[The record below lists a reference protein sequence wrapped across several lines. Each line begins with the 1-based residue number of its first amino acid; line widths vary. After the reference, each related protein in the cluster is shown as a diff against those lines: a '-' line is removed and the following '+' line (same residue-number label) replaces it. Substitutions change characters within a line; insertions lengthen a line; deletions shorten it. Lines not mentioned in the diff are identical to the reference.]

1 MKLWDL
7 CKTMAEANLKGLV
20 SAFLLTKSPFF
31 NIIYTSKNEG
41 VYMKEIELRN
51 VKGSTDYS
59 PREQYIRNYIS
70 DTLKRVFEKYGFKPL
85 QTPILCYYDLLALKY
100 DEENDILKEVYKVTD
115 QGNRNLALRYD
126 LTVPFAKYIAINQ
139 NTKMPFKRYE
149 IGEVFRNGPVK
160 LGRDREFIQCDVD
173 SVGIEGQLVE
183 AEFVALY
190 VEAYQNLGIDIVI
203 KYNNR
208 KFLSGI
214 IIEAGIPE
222 ELVTETITVID
233 KFEKLTKQELEK
245 EFQKVGLNSQ
255 QMEKLFMYLN
265 MDADQLINIKNGNE
279 ILEEGIQELNNLK
292 NYIERLGLL
301 EYVQFAPSLARG
313 QEYYTGTVFEVYVK
327 DGSITSSI
335 GGGGRY
341 DKMITDFIN
350 NGTTYP
356 AVGVSFGLNVIYE
369 ILKDREEFT
378 EKALTDIYIIPM
390 GTEIE
395 CLKIAQ
401 TLRNAGYKV
410 EVEMKNR
417 KMKKA
422 LDYAN
427 TEHIPYVFILG
438 EDELANNCIAVKNME
453 EKTQVQISI
462 DNIVEEFNQIN
473 N

>member
-1 MKLWDL
+1 
-7 CKTMAEANLKGLV
+7 
-20 SAFLLTKSPFF
+20 
-31 NIIYTSKNEG
+31 
-41 VYMKEIELRN
+41 MKEIELKN
-51 VKGSTDYS
+51 VKGCPDYS
-59 PREQYIRNYIS
+59 PKEQYIRNYIS
-70 DTLKRVFEKYGFKPL
+70 DTLKKVFEKYGFKPL

-100 DEENDILKEVYKVTD
+100 DEENDILKEIYKVTD
-115 QGNRNLALRYD
+115 QGNRDLALRYD
-126 LTVPFAKYIAINQ
+126 LTVPFAKYIAINP
-139 NTKMPFKRYE
+139 NIKLPFKRYE
-149 IGEVFRNGPVK
+149 IGEVFRDGPVK

-183 AEFVALY
+183 AEFIAIY
-190 VEAYQNLGIDIVI
+190 VEAYKELGIDVIV

-222 ELVTETITVID
+222 EFVTDTITIID

-245 EFQKVGLNSQ
+245 EFEKIGLNNEQ
-255 QMEKLFMYLN
+255 IQKLFMYLN
-265 MDADQLINIKNGNE
+265 MEATELVNIENKNETLEQGIN
-279 ILEEGIQELNNLK
+279 ELNTLK
-292 NYIERLGLL
+292 TYIDELGLA
-301 EYVQFAPSLARG
+301 EYVQFTPSLARG
-313 QEYYTGTVFEVYVK
+313 QEYYTGTVIEVFVK

-341 DKMITDFIN
+341 DNMITDFID

-369 ILKDREEFT
+369 ILKNREEFS

-390 GTEIE
+390 GTEIQ

-401 TLRNAGYKV
+401 QLRNVGYKV
-410 EVEMKNR
+410 EIEMKNR

-427 TEHIPYVFILG
+427 IENIPYVIILG
-438 EDELANNCIAVKNME
+438 EDELSNNSVTLKDMRG
-453 EKTQVQISI
+453 KTQTQISI
-462 DNIVEEFNQIN
+462 DNISEEISKIISK
-473 N
+473 

>member
-1 MKLWDL
+1 
-7 CKTMAEANLKGLV
+7 
-20 SAFLLTKSPFF
+20 
-31 NIIYTSKNEG
+31 
-41 VYMKEIELRN
+41 MKEIELRN
-51 VKGSTDYS
+51 VKGCADYS

-85 QTPILCYYDLLALKY
+85 QTPILCYYDLLASKY

-139 NTKMPFKRYE
+139 NTKLPFKRYE

-183 AEFVALY
+183 AEFIALY
-190 VEAYQNLGIDIVI
+190 VEAYKELGIDIII

-222 ELVTETITVID
+222 ELITETITIID
-233 KFEKLTKQELEK
+233 KFEKLSKQELEK
-245 EFQKVGLNSQ
+245 EFQKIGLNSK
-255 QMEKLFMYLN
+255 QMEKLFIYLN
-265 MDADQLINIKNGNE
+265 MDANQLINIEDKNE
-279 ILEEGIQELNNLK
+279 VLSDGIDELNTLK
-292 NYIERLGLL
+292 KYIEKLDLL
-301 EYVQFAPSLARG
+301 NYVQFSPSLARG

-341 DKMITDFIN
+341 DKMITDFIK

-369 ILKDREEFT
+369 ILKNREEFA

-401 TLRNAGYKV
+401 VLRNGGYKV

-422 LDYAN
+422 LEYAN

-438 EDELANNCIAVKNME
+438 EDELANNSIALKNMN
-453 EKTQVQISI
+453 EKTQVQIPI
-462 DNIVEEFNQIN
+462 NNIVEEFNKIRMKNIN
-473 N
+473 Q

>member
-1 MKLWDL
+1 
-7 CKTMAEANLKGLV
+7 
-20 SAFLLTKSPFF
+20 
-31 NIIYTSKNEG
+31 
-41 VYMKEIELRN
+41 MKEIELRN
-51 VKGSTDYS
+51 VKGCADYS
-59 PREQYIRNYIS
+59 PKEQYIRNYIS
-70 DTLKRVFEKYGFKPL
+70 DTLKKVFEKYGFKPL

-126 LTVPFAKYIAINQ
+126 LTVPFAKYIAMNP
-139 NTKMPFKRYE
+139 NTKLPFKRYE

-173 SVGIEGQLVE
+173 SVGIEGQLAE

-190 VEAYQNLGIDIVI
+190 VEAYKNLNIDIVI

-214 IIEAGIPE
+214 IIEAGISE
-222 ELVTETITVID
+222 ELITDTITIID
-233 KFEKLTKQELEK
+233 KFEKMTKQELEQ
-245 EFQKVGLNSQ
+245 EFEKIGLNDEQ
-255 QMEKLFMYLN
+255 IQKLFMFLN
-265 MDADQLINIKNGNE
+265 MEANQLINIESKNE
-279 ILEEGIQELNNLK
+279 VLAEGINELNILK
-292 NYIERLGLL
+292 EYIEKLGLID
-301 EYVQFAPSLARG
+301 YVQFSPSLARG

-341 DKMITDFIN
+341 DKMITDFIG
-350 NGTTYP
+350 NGTEYP

-369 ILKDREEFT
+369 ILKDREEFA

-401 TLRNAGYKV
+401 TLRNAGYKT

-417 KMKKA
+417 KMRKA

-438 EDELANNCIAVKNME
+438 EDELSNNSITVRNMQ
-453 EKTQVQISI
+453 EKTQTQISI
-462 DNIVEEFNQIN
+462 DNIVEEFANL
-473 N
+473 

>member
-1 MKLWDL
+1 
-7 CKTMAEANLKGLV
+7 
-20 SAFLLTKSPFF
+20 
-31 NIIYTSKNEG
+31 
-41 VYMKEIELRN
+41 MKEMELRN
-51 VKGSTDYS
+51 VKGCADYS
-59 PREQYIRNYIS
+59 PREQFIRNYIS
-70 DTLKRVFEKYGFKPL
+70 DTLKKVFEKYGFKPL

-139 NTKMPFKRYE
+139 NTRLPFKRYE

-173 SVGIEGQLVE
+173 CVGIEGQLIE
-183 AEFVALY
+183 AEFIALY
-190 VEAYQNLGIDIVI
+190 VEAYKDLGIDVII

-214 IIEAGIPE
+214 IIEAGISE
-222 ELVTETITVID
+222 ELVTETITIID
-233 KFEKLTKQELEK
+233 KFEKLTRQEIEK
-245 EFQKVGLNSQ
+245 EFQKISLNSEQ
-255 QMEKLFMYLN
+255 VEKLFMYLN
-265 MDADQLINIKNGNE
+265 MNVEQLIKLENKNE
-279 ILEEGIQELNNLK
+279 IFAEGIEELNVLRK
-292 NYIERLGLL
+292 YIEQLGLL
-301 EYVQFAPSLARG
+301 EFVQFAPSLARG

-350 NGTTYP
+350 NGTVYP

-369 ILKDREEFT
+369 ILKDKEEFT

-401 TLRNAGYKV
+401 KMRDAGYKV
-410 EVEMKNR
+410 EVEVKNR

-427 TEHIPYVFILG
+427 IEHIPFVFILG
-438 EDELANNCIAVKNME
+438 EDELANNYISVRNME
-453 EKTQVQISI
+453 EKTQEQISI
-462 DNIVEEFNQIN
+462 NNIVEEFKKYK
-473 N
+473 

>member
-1 MKLWDL
+1 
-7 CKTMAEANLKGLV
+7 
-20 SAFLLTKSPFF
+20 
-31 NIIYTSKNEG
+31 
-41 VYMKEIELRN
+41 MKEIELRN
-51 VKGSTDYS
+51 VKGCTDYS
-59 PREQYIRNYIS
+59 PREQFIRNYIS
-70 DTLKRVFEKYGFKPL
+70 DTLKKVFEKYGFKPL

-100 DEENDILKEVYKVTD
+100 EEDSEILNEVYKVTD
-115 QGNRNLALRYD
+115 QADRNLALRYD

-139 NTKMPFKRYE
+139 NTKLPFKRYE

-190 VEAYQNLGIDIVI
+190 VESYNNLGIDVVI

-222 ELVTETITVID
+222 ELVTETITIID
-233 KFEKLTKQELEK
+233 KFEKLSKQELEK
-245 EFQKVGLNSQ
+245 EFQKIGLNTDQ
-255 QMEKLFMYLN
+255 VEKLLMYLN
-265 MDADQLINIKNGNE
+265 MDANQLINIENKNE
-279 ILEEGIQELNNLK
+279 ILAEGINELNTLK
-292 NYIERLGLL
+292 SYIEKLGLL

-350 NGTTYP
+350 NGNTYP

-369 ILKDREEFT
+369 ILKNREEFT
-378 EKALTDIYIIPM
+378 ENALTDIFIIPM

-395 CLKIAQ
+395 CLQIAE
-401 TLRNAGYKV
+401 TMRKAGYKV
-410 EVEMKNR
+410 EVEMRNR
-417 KMKKA
+417 KMKKS
-422 LDYAN
+422 LEYAN
-427 TEHIPYVFILG
+427 EGNIPFVFILG
-438 EDELANNCIAVKNME
+438 EDELANQCITVKNMR
-453 EKTQVQISI
+453 EKTQQQISTT
-462 DNIVEEFNQIN
+462 NILEEFNKVVDNSKNI
-473 N
+473 

>member
-1 MKLWDL
+1 
-7 CKTMAEANLKGLV
+7 
-20 SAFLLTKSPFF
+20 
-31 NIIYTSKNEG
+31 
-41 VYMKEIELRN
+41 MKEIELRN
-51 VKGSTDYS
+51 VKGCTDYS

-70 DTLKRVFEKYGFKPL
+70 DTLKKVFEKYGFKPL

-100 DEENDILKEVYKVTD
+100 DEDSEILNEVYKVTD
-115 QGNRNLALRYD
+115 QADRSLALRYD

-139 NTKMPFKRYE
+139 NTKLPFKRYE

-160 LGRDREFIQCDVD
+160 LGRVREFIQCDVD

-190 VEAYQNLGIDIVI
+190 VEAYNNLGIDVII

-233 KFEKLTKQELEK
+233 KFEKLSKPELEK
-245 EFQKVGLNSQ
+245 EFAKVGLNTEQ
-255 QMEKLFMYLN
+255 VEKLLMYLN
-265 MDADQLINIKNGNE
+265 MDADQLINIENKNE
-279 ILEEGIQELNNLK
+279 ILAEGIEELNTLK
-292 NYIERLGLL
+292 DYIEKLGLL

-313 QEYYTGTVFEVYVK
+313 QEYYTGTVFEAYVK

-341 DKMITDFIN
+341 DKMITEFIN

-356 AVGVSFGLNVIYE
+356 AVGISFGLNVIYE
-369 ILKDREEFT
+369 ILKNREEFT
-378 EKALTDIYIIPM
+378 ENALTDIFIIPM

-395 CLKIAQ
+395 CLKIAE
-401 TLRNAGYKV
+401 TMRKAGYKV
-410 EVEMKNR
+410 EVEMRNR
-417 KMKKA
+417 KMKKS
-422 LDYAN
+422 LEYAN
-427 TEHIPYVFILG
+427 EENIPYVFILG
-438 EDELANNCIAVKNME
+438 EDELANQVITVKDMKA
-453 EKTQVQISI
+453 KTQIQISTT
-462 DNIVEEFNQIN
+462 NISEEFNKVVDNAIN
-473 N
+473 I

>member
-1 MKLWDL
+1 
-7 CKTMAEANLKGLV
+7 
-20 SAFLLTKSPFF
+20 
-31 NIIYTSKNEG
+31 
-41 VYMKEIELRN
+41 MKEIELRN
-51 VKGSTDYS
+51 VKGCADYS
-59 PREQYIRNYIS
+59 PKEQYIRNYIS
-70 DTLKRVFEKYGFKPL
+70 DTLKKVFEKYGFKPL

-126 LTVPFAKYIAINQ
+126 LTVPFAKYIAMNP
-139 NTKMPFKRYE
+139 NTRLPFKRYE

-173 SVGIEGQLVE
+173 SVGIEGQLIE

-190 VEAYQNLGIDIVI
+190 VEAYKNLNIDIVI

-214 IIEAGIPE
+214 IIEAGIAE
-222 ELVTETITVID
+222 ELITDTITIID
-233 KFEKLTKQELEK
+233 KFEKMTKQELEK
-245 EFQKVGLNSQ
+245 EFIKIGLTNEQ
-255 QMEKLFMYLN
+255 IEKLFMYLN
-265 MDADQLINIKNGNE
+265 MEADQLINIEDKNE
-279 ILEEGIQELNNLK
+279 VLSEGINELNVLK
-292 NYIERLGLL
+292 EYIEKLGLID
-301 EYVQFAPSLARG
+301 YVQFSPSLARG

-341 DKMITDFIN
+341 DKMITDFIG
-350 NGTTYP
+350 NGNKYP

-369 ILKDREEFT
+369 ILKDREEFA

-401 TLRNAGYKV
+401 ILRNAGYKT

-427 TEHIPYVFILG
+427 IEHIPYVFILG
-438 EDELANNCIAVKNME
+438 EDEMNNNCITVKNMI
-453 EKTQVQISI
+453 EKTQIQISI
-462 DNIVEEFNQIN
+462 DNIVEEFANL
-473 N
+473 

>member
-1 MKLWDL
+1 
-7 CKTMAEANLKGLV
+7 
-20 SAFLLTKSPFF
+20 
-31 NIIYTSKNEG
+31 
-41 VYMKEIELRN
+41 MKEIELRN
-51 VKGSTDYS
+51 VKGCTDYS

-70 DTLKRVFEKYGFKPL
+70 DTLKKVFEKYGFKPL

-100 DEENDILKEVYKVTD
+100 DEDSEILNEVYKVTD
-115 QGNRNLALRYD
+115 QADRSLALRYD

-139 NTKMPFKRYE
+139 NTKLPFKRYE

-190 VEAYQNLGIDIVI
+190 VEAYNNLGIDVII

-214 IIEAGIPE
+214 IIEAGISE

-233 KFEKLTKQELEK
+233 KFEKLSKAELEK
-245 EFQKVGLNSQ
+245 EFAKIGLNNEQ
-255 QMEKLFMYLN
+255 VEKLLMYLN
-265 MDADQLINIKNGNE
+265 MDADQLINIENKNKT
-279 ILEEGIQELNNLK
+279 LAEGISELNTLK
-292 NYIERLGLL
+292 TYIEKLGLL

-341 DKMITDFIN
+341 DKMITEFIN
-350 NGTTYP
+350 NGTVYP

-369 ILKDREEFT
+369 ILKNREEFT
-378 EKALTDIYIIPM
+378 ENALTDIFIIPM
-390 GTEIE
+390 GTDIE
-395 CLKIAQ
+395 CLKIAE
-401 TLRNAGYKV
+401 TMRKAGYKV

-417 KMKKA
+417 KMKKS
-422 LDYAN
+422 LEYAN
-427 TEHIPYVFILG
+427 EENIPFVFILG
-438 EDELANNCIAVKNME
+438 EDELANQCITVKDMNQ
-453 EKTQVQISI
+453 KTQQQISTT
-462 DNIVEEFNQIN
+462 NILVEFNKVVDNSKNI
-473 N
+473 

>member
-1 MKLWDL
+1 
-7 CKTMAEANLKGLV
+7 
-20 SAFLLTKSPFF
+20 
-31 NIIYTSKNEG
+31 
-41 VYMKEIELRN
+41 MKEIELRN
-51 VKGSTDYS
+51 VKGCTDYS
-59 PREQYIRNYIS
+59 PREQFIRNYIS
-70 DTLKRVFEKYGFKPL
+70 DTLKKVFEKYGFKPL

-100 DEENDILKEVYKVTD
+100 DEDSEILNEVYKVTD
-115 QGNRNLALRYD
+115 QADRNLALRYD

-139 NTKMPFKRYE
+139 NTKLPFKRYE

-190 VEAYQNLGIDIVI
+190 VEAYNNLGIDVVI

-222 ELVTETITVID
+222 NLVTETITVID
-233 KFEKLTKQELEK
+233 KFEKLSKAELEK
-245 EFQKVGLNSQ
+245 EFTKVGLNSKQ
-255 QMEKLFMYLN
+255 TEKLFMYLN
-265 MDADQLINIKNGNE
+265 MDAGQLINIENKNE
-279 ILEEGIQELNNLK
+279 ILAQGIEELNLLK
-292 NYIERLGLL
+292 QYIEKLGLL

-313 QEYYTGTVFEVYVK
+313 QEYYTGTVFEAYVK

-350 NGTTYP
+350 NGNTYP

-369 ILKDREEFT
+369 ILKNREEFT
-378 EKALTDIYIIPM
+378 ENALTDIFIIPM

-395 CLKIAQ
+395 ALKIAE
-401 TLRNAGYKV
+401 TLRKAGYKV

-417 KMKKA
+417 KMKKS
-422 LDYAN
+422 LEYAN
-427 TEHIPYVFILG
+427 DEKIPFVFILG
-438 EDELANNCIAVKNME
+438 EDELANQCITVKDMNQ
-453 EKTQVQISI
+453 KAQVQISTT
-462 DNIVEEFNQIN
+462 NILEEFSKIVDNSKNI
-473 N
+473 

>member
-1 MKLWDL
+1 
-7 CKTMAEANLKGLV
+7 
-20 SAFLLTKSPFF
+20 
-31 NIIYTSKNEG
+31 
-41 VYMKEIELRN
+41 MKEIELRN
-51 VKGSTDYS
+51 VKGCTDYS
-59 PREQYIRNYIS
+59 PREQFIRNYIS
-70 DTLKRVFEKYGFKPL
+70 DTLKKVFEKYGFKPL

-100 DEENDILKEVYKVTD
+100 DEDSEILNEVYKVTD
-115 QGNRNLALRYD
+115 QADRNLALRYD

-139 NTKMPFKRYE
+139 NTKLPFKRYE

-190 VEAYQNLGIDIVI
+190 VEAYNNLGIDVVI

-214 IIEAGIPE
+214 IIEAGISE

-233 KFEKLTKQELEK
+233 KFEKLSKAELEK
-245 EFQKVGLNSQ
+245 EFAKVGLNTEQ
-255 QMEKLFMYLN
+255 IEKLFMYLN
-265 MDADQLINIKNGNE
+265 MDADQLINIENKNE
-279 ILEEGIQELNNLK
+279 VLAQGIEELNTLK
-292 NYIERLGLL
+292 DYIEKLGLL

-313 QEYYTGTVFEVYVK
+313 QEYYTGTVFEVYTK

-350 NGTTYP
+350 NGTVYP

-369 ILKDREEFT
+369 ILKNREEFT
-378 EKALTDIYIIPM
+378 ENALTDIFIIPM

-395 CLKIAQ
+395 CLKIAE
-401 TLRNAGYKV
+401 TLRKAGYKV

-417 KMKKA
+417 KMKKS
-422 LDYAN
+422 LEYAN
-427 TEHIPYVFILG
+427 DENIPYVFILG
-438 EDELANNCIAVKNME
+438 EDELTNQCITVKDMNQ
-453 EKTQVQISI
+453 KTQLQISTT
-462 DNIVEEFNQIN
+462 NILEEFSKVVDNSKNI
-473 N
+473 